1 MHCHG
6 NEKVSVKSTTCEL
19 GAQENVER
27 KAELHHA
34 LENAS
39 SESSTV
45 SSRQP
50 EQEHRPQQREQTD
63 AWEGQESSHV
73 DIKGENVSTLRD
85 CVVEYPINRSSPKFV
100 AEGGGESQ
108 ALLTTPP
115 APEAMT
121 DECSDEEVEIDFMIS
136 SSSSSGDG
144 DYSERD
150 DEFDCREERLSEGHE
165 EDERA
170 FNTPFTSIK
179 GPYGRDTSRFSQ
191 RSQSTIF
198 QASRIQL
205 FEQASSTM
213 KVGDDHSEEDNGDWT
228 GLHAPPCRPFPSPTS
243 PSAPF
248 APECLIPD
256 HLPADPTELHLTVS
270 ELAVVLRAS
279 EAERKHL
286 CLTVQ
291 ALRAQESQLLTQIQG
306 MAKKQHELEEHLLL
320 HAQTQ
325 HGSDGGEAEERKSV
339 TLELLRG
346 QMLETARLEVDGLK
360 AALEESKRSN
370 IRLVEE
376 QNAGRKEVDALTEA
390 LKAEIKRLASQLASK
405 AALECAAKREAKE
418 WESRAQMEAERADML
433 ERRIEEIQCEIQRAK
448 RQQREEERRRLAV
461 EATQEQAKATARN
474 LEDRLQQAHGDL
486 LEAQT
491 QLRNLE
497 GELEAERR
505 AGGGADAGQALAL
518 QMDALANQHRVE
530 IAALEEEVDRLRA
543 EMAHAE
549 ISGMSDAMKT
559 PLRPP
564 ALESGDSERSALCRG
579 AAQYLSSGSPSPH
592 GAQMSYLGLQDVGG
606 TRIAEKRSP
615 ATVEGREMPSDWAM
629 LLRAGE
635 REEGEER
642 PFAGVDK
649 TRSQS
654 DLEDRSLLA
663 QQIVG
668 EQALLAQQKE
678 ERQTWRREMEALK
691 KEERDQLQQV
701 APTLS
706 SPPPLSSALEELKSL
721 RRKVQEER
729 ERLGSNAR
737 LLRVLT
743 EEIGRGDVDL
753 GGDDRPW
760 EVRSQEEDEE
770 GDEGE
775 DILPP
780 EIRDLLEAVSRWA
793 ALWKARAWE
802 EVKGEVMELEETRR
816 REKRIEKGNAD
827 ERDERNDCDGASKLH
842 QWTQTSSVTEEETT
856 EVLTHAARRRHEQ
869 QATPEHDLMI
879 AVWRARVTSLEV
891 AVEERDR
898 MLQQALE
905 EARRVKLK
913 QETALK
919 EAESAHEKDLNAHV
933 CRVRVLEK
941 EVSRLEREAQLET
954 IKKGQ
959 FEINADEV
967 TAVVTDA
974 VNQAKESWSED
985 ERRRLDRIYLKFD
998 QEKAAK
1004 DRRWREKFQEVGS
1017 KVQSL
1022 QYAFTE
1028 LTKKTKEKEREAV
1041 QAAQILADRE
1051 EREEEM
1057 RARLKQLDRE
1067 VLIKDVTVRELKE
1080 NLRREHKQILANAAA
1095 AKEAAE
1101 AEVLALKR
1109 RMVTEHEK
1117 EMNVVIL
1124 SVRKH
1129 MREKYKMKVL
1139 GIRQAWEE
1147 ERRDLLLQIETGGRG
1162 RKHVHKPSSS
1172 GDPLTISGAKRTSTR
1187 AIRLNK

>member
-1 MHCHG
+1 M
-6 NEKVSVKSTTCEL
+6 
-19 GAQENVER
+19 A
-27 KAELHHA
+27 
-34 LENAS
+34 
-39 SESSTV
+39 
-45 SSRQP
+45 
-50 EQEHRPQQREQTD
+50 
-63 AWEGQESSHV
+63 
-73 DIKGENVSTLRD
+73 
-85 CVVEYPINRSSPKFV
+85 
-100 AEGGGESQ
+100 
-108 ALLTTPP
+108 
-115 APEAMT
+115 
-121 DECSDEEVEIDFMIS
+121 DECRDEEVEIDFMIS

-170 FNTPFTSIK
+170 FYTPFTSIK

-191 RSQSTIF
+191 RNQSIIF
-198 QASRIQL
+198 QASRKLL

-286 CLTVQ
+286 GLTVQ

-320 HAQTQ
+320 HAQTE

-360 AALEESKRSN
+360 AALEESQRSN
-370 IRLVEE
+370 IRVVEE
-376 QNAGRKEVDALTEA
+376 QNAGRNEVGALTEA

-418 WESRAQMEAERADML
+418 WESRAQMEAERADEL
-433 ERRIEEIQCEIQRAK
+433 ERRIEEVQCEIQRAE

-461 EATQEQAKATARN
+461 EATQEQAKAMARN

-518 QMDALANQHRVE
+518 QMDALANQHRRE

-564 ALESGDSERSALCRG
+564 ARESGDSGRSALCRG
-579 AAQYLSSGSPSPH
+579 AAQYLISCSPSPH
-592 GAQMSYLGLQDVGG
+592 GAQLSYLGLQDVGG

-615 ATVEGREMPSDWAM
+615 ATVEGREMPSDCAM
-629 LLRAGE
+629 LLREGE

-642 PFAGVDK
+642 TCAGVDT

-654 DLEDRSLLA
+654 DLDDRSLLA
-663 QQIVG
+663 QQIVR
-668 EQALLAQQKE
+668 EQALLAQQEK
-678 ERQTWRREMEALK
+678 ERQTWRREMEAL

-706 SPPPLSSALEELKSL
+706 SFPPSSSALEELKSL
-721 RRKVQEER
+721 RRKAQEDR

-737 LLRVLT
+737 LLRFLT

-760 EVRSQEEDEE
+760 EVRWQEKEDEE

-775 DILPP
+775 EILPP
-780 EIRDLLEAVSRWA
+780 EVRDLLEAVSRWA

-802 EVKGEVMELEETRR
+802 EVKGEVMDLEETRW

-842 QWTQTSSVTEEETT
+842 EWRQTSSVTEEETT
-856 EVLTHAARRRHEQ
+856 VVLTHAARRRHEQ
-869 QATPEHDLMI
+869 QATPEHELMI

-891 AVEERDR
+891 AVEEKDR

-905 EARRVKLK
+905 EANRVKLV

-919 EAESAHEKDLNAHV
+919 EAESAYEKDLNAHV
-933 CRVRVLEK
+933 CRIRVLEK

-974 VNQAKESWSED
+974 VNQAKESWYED
-985 ERRRLDRIYLKFD
+985 ERRRLDRIYLQFD

-1057 RARLKQLDRE
+1057 RARLEQLDRE
-1067 VLIKDVTVRELKE
+1067 VLLKDVTVRELKE
-1080 NLRREHKQILANAAA
+1080 TLRREHKQILANAAA

-1101 AEVLALKR
+1101 AEVLALKK
-1109 RMVTEHEK
+1109 RMGTEHEK

-1147 ERRDLLLQIETGGRG
+1147 ERRDLLLQIETVCRG
-1162 RKHVHKPSSS
+1162 RKHGHKPSSS
-1172 GDPLTISGAKRTSTR
+1172 GDPLTISDAKRTSTR